1 MTLREQAID
10 RFQEWFRQAQ
20 DCAEIA
26 DATAMTLATV
36 SDGGQPAARTVL
48 LKGVDHRGFVF
59 YTNTRSRKGLHLATQ
74 PRAAVCFYWAPLNLQ
89 VLVEGDVSQ
98 VSGDEADAYF
108 ASRPRLSQ
116 VGAWASEQSQPLD
129 SPETLAARVD
139 ALEREYA
146 DQPVPRPPHWTG
158 YRIDPTLMEF
168 WAAADGRLHRRERY
182 QRDGDGAWSH
192 CFVNP

>member
-36 SDGGQPAARTVL
+36 SDRGQPAARTVL

-59 YTNTRSRKGLHLATQ
+59 YTNTRSRKGQHLAAQ

-89 VLVEGDVSQ
+89 VLVEGEVSR
-98 VSGDEADAYF
+98 VSDDEADAYF

-116 VGAWASEQSQPLD
+116 IGAWASDQSQPLD
-129 SPETLAARVD
+129 NPETLAERVS
-139 ALEREYA
+139 ALERDYRDDE
-146 DQPVPRPPHWTG
+146 VPRPPHWTG

-168 WAAADGRLHRRERY
+168 WAAAEGRLHRRERY
-182 QRDGDGAWSH
+182 ERNADGAWSH

>member
-10 RFQEWFRQAQ
+10 RFQEWFSQAQ
-20 DCAEIA
+20 ECAAIA

-36 SDGGQPAARTVL
+36 SEGGQPGARTVL

-59 YTNTRSRKGLHLATQ
+59 YTNTRSRKGRHLAVQ

-89 VLVEGDVSQ
+89 VLVEGEVGQ
-98 VSGDEADAYF
+98 VSDEEADAYF

-116 VGAWASEQSQPLD
+116 IGAWASEQSQPLD
-129 SPETLAARVD
+129 SLETLAERVST
-139 ALEREYA
+139 LEQDYA
-146 DQPVPRPPHWTG
+146 DRTVPRPPHWTG
-158 YRIDPTLMEF
+158 YRIDPAFMEF

-182 QRDGDGAWSH
+182 ERGDDGTWSH